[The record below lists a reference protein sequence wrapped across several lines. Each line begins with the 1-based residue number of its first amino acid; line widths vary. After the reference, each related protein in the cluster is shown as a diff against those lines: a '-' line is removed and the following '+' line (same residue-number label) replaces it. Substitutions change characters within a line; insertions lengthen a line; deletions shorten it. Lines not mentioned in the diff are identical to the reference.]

1 MNELF
6 VDKFHKMEED
16 FGLFDLKEL
25 NMPLWDII
33 RYDIYYKYY
42 WPETKISQNRQP
54 QKSLLDFLKVLV
66 DFLFTISYFLIN
78 NSDSLIMPC
87 SRYKNS
93 DNKYFDKASYNVI
106 NTLDSKFILETQSI
120 YLKYLNKSATNY
132 LMLYK
137 SLSKKKQGVS
147 KKNISIVFNAL
158 QTALGENKIDN
169 DFIEILFNNFIL
181 EYKYYRLL
189 FRIKKSFKRVFFVQN
204 GQQKGLIAAAKDSGV
219 SVIEL
224 QHGSFEKDHLGYSY
238 PKSINI
244 NSSILM
250 PDTFC
255 KLGDYWGRNMNIPIK
270 NIVTTGNDYFVINNI
285 EIRSDFILIIS
296 SRIHQKDLLPLT
308 KELSLK
314 FPHKKLIYKLHSNEF
329 RTKEECKNY
338 LKACFNVEI
347 VSTEYQ
353 ISELIA
359 KCEFVVAINS
369 TVVYEALSL
378 NKIVFIYK
386 RVNYESFLT
395 IEKIENLYLIDNV
408 FEIDSSFVPKFSTEH
423 TDIYF
428 QKFEY
433 ERLNYE

>member
-16 FGLFDLKEL
+16 FGLFDLKESNL
-25 NMPLWDII
+25 PIWDVI

-42 WPETKISQNRQP
+42 WTETKISQNIQP
-54 QKSLLDFLKVLV
+54 QKRLIDYFKVLF
-66 DFLFTISYFLIN
+66 DFIFTLFYFLIN
-78 NSDSLIMPC
+78 RSDNLILPC

-93 DNKYFDKASYNVI
+93 DNKYFDKASQNLI
-106 NTLDSKFILETQSI
+106 KSLDSKFILETQSI

-137 SLSKKKQGVS
+137 SLNKRKQGVS
-147 KKNISIVFNAL
+147 EENISVVFNAL
-158 QTALGENKIDN
+158 QNTFKENRIEEA
-169 DFIEILFNNFIL
+169 FIISIFNNFIV
-181 EYKYYRLL
+181 EYNYYRLL
-189 FRIKKSFKRVFFVQN
+189 FRIKKCFKRVFFVQN
-204 GQQKGLIAAAKDSGV
+204 GQQKGLIAAAKASGV
-219 SVIEL
+219 SIIEL

-244 NSSILM
+244 SNNILM
-250 PDTFC
+250 PDRFC

-270 NIVTTGNDYFVINNI
+270 NIITTGNDYFVIKNI
-285 EIRSDFILIIS
+285 EIKSNFILLIS
-296 SRIHQKDLLPLT
+296 SRIHQKELLPLT

-314 FPHKKLIYKLHSNEF
+314 FPHKKIIFKLHSNEF
-329 RTKEECKNY
+329 STKVDCENY
-338 LKACFNVEI
+338 LKECINVDV

-359 KCEFVVAINS
+359 ECEFVVAINS

-386 RVNYESFLT
+386 RINYESFLT
-395 IEKIENLYLIDNV
+395 NEKIENLYLIDSV
-408 FEIDSSFVPKFSTEH
+408 FEIDSSFVPKFITAQ
-423 TDIYF
+423 TDLYF
-428 QKFEY
+428 QKFIY
-433 ERLNYE
+433 EKIDL